1 MGGQSQ
7 RPVSEQTDPFF
18 PWFYLFWGLDLGS
31 ATLALSLEGKP
42 FNRMSPRGPFR
53 TNPSSWTF
61 TQNQAASIPTR
72 TTGPPH
78 FSAGVGGLALRRLQ
92 RWMLQGISFNTVTSK
107 KLESLVA
114 MGGSEAHSVQFSSVT
129 ESCLTL
135 RNPMDCSKPS
145 LPVHKSRLT

>member
-18 PWFYLFWGLDLGS
+18 PWFYLFLGLDLGS

-42 FNRMSPRGPFR
+42 FNRMSPRGPFS

-114 MGGSEAHSVQFSSVT
+114 MGGGEAHSVQFSHRVMSD
-129 ESCLTL
+129 SSQPHGLQQA
-135 RNPMDCSKPS
+135 KP
-145 LPVHKSRLT
+145 PCP